1 MICHPFWIYIS
12 VHHHNKVNLK
22 HPNRLKLMARKGVP
36 VIDMQRVDGL
46 AEEIVNACEEWGI
59 FRIVNHGVPA
69 DLLAEMK
76 TVVATLFDLPEE
88 VKRRISEGGNG
99 YFRFNAMN
107 PYLEGFSIDE
117 VSTPGD
123 FFDRLDASPHQ
134 REIVLKYTKV
144 IRELAGLIGQKLM
157 EGFGLAGDLFDGW
170 NCQMRFNKYNFS
182 LESVGSCGVFLHSD
196 PSFVTILHDDEDV
209 NGLQVVDKYSG
220 ELIPVD
226 PVPGTIV
233 VNVGDIA
240 KAWSNG
246 RFCNVKHR
254 VWCVEPKT
262 RYSTV
267 LFVLGPKD
275 KKVEAPP
282 KLVDSEHPRLYVP
295 IDIKEYRNAR
305 SAKRLHTGE
314 TLELFS
320 TSGI

>member
-1 MICHPFWIYIS
+1 
-12 VHHHNKVNLK
+12 
-22 HPNRLKLMARKGVP
+22 MAREGVP
-36 VIDMQRVDGL
+36 VIDMQRVDEL
-46 AEEIVNACEEWGI
+46 AKEIVNACEEWGI

-76 TVVATLFDLPEE
+76 TVVAALFDLPEE
-88 VKRRISEGGNG
+88 VKSRTSH
-99 YFRFNAMN
+99 FRFNAMN

-123 FFDRLDASPHQ
+123 FFDRLDISTNQ

-144 IRELAGLIGQKLM
+144 IRELAGLIGKKLM

-182 LESVGSCGVFLHSD
+182 PESVGSCGVFLHSD

-226 PVPGTIV
+226 SLPGTIV

-240 KAWSNG
+240 KV
-246 RFCNVKHR
+246 R
-254 VWCVEPKT
+254 
-262 RYSTV
+262 
-267 LFVLGPKD
+267 
-275 KKVEAPP
+275 
-282 KLVDSEHPRLYVP
+282 
-295 IDIKEYRNAR
+295 I
-305 SAKRLHTGE
+305 
-314 TLELFS
+314 
-320 TSGI
+320 